1 MHCRDGKIAH
11 LFLAL
16 KSAKERDDLYDG
28 IMKQSLLK
36 LDDLQQEAVTLQ
48 WQHGV
53 LSNYDY
59 LLYLN
64 RYIPLNLTKIVLEII
79 LLYAKFIPLLL
90 IIFFFFLIT
99 V

>member
-1 MHCRDGKIAH
+1 MSREVFLSHPVIFPNDALFLLFLKGLEVQCRDGSVPH

-16 KSAKERDDLYDG
+16 KSAKERDDLFVG
-28 IMKQSLLK
+28 IMNQKSVK
-36 LDDLQQEAVTLQ
+36 LDDFQQEAVTLQ

-64 RYIPLNLTKIVLEII
+64 R
-79 LLYAKFIPLLL
+79 
-90 IIFFFFLIT
+90 
-99 V
+99 

>member
-1 MHCRDGKIAH
+1 MLCRDGNIAH

-16 KSAKERDDLYDG
+16 KSAKERDDLYSG
-28 IMKQSLLK
+28 IMGQSLLK

-64 RYIPLNLTKIVLEII
+64 RYFLMSDRDLT
-79 LLYAKFIPLLL
+79 LLKLLSHL
-90 IIFFFFLIT
+90 AASNFLVTIFFY
-99 V
+99 